1 MDQTNA
7 TILSKLEASRKELL
21 DLGLRNSLLNYK
33 TPKGKGIHVVQEKS
47 TAIFDLLVKQNKLMS
62 FIGRPT
68 NDETIGELAFLELSQ
83 PELESSYTDTK
94 LQTNENDTK
103 LQSRLLNTYYTAN
116 TNIEEQGVN
125 ILYLALGMLIWFDSE
140 NSSEEITAPLVLIP
154 VQLERSS
161 AAERFRLKYSGE
173 EIGSNIS
180 LQEKMKEFD
189 LKIPDLPEIDDF
201 DIEQYFQK
209 IELAIKR
216 HAKWRVERNFIE
228 LGFFSFGKFLIYIDL
243 DNNKWPQDKKP
254 VDNALLQSLYNDGFQ
269 QGSLPYNDESF
280 IDTDT
285 SANELFQVVDAD
297 SSQILSVLAAR
308 EGKNLVI
315 QGPPGTGKSQT
326 ITNIIADA
334 VGQGKKV
341 LFVAEKLAALEVV
354 KRRLDNIGL
363 GECCLELH
371 SQKANKKEMHQ
382 ELMRIIDLGK
392 PKIQKLL
399 EDVSLLGDY
408 REELNAYCKDIN
420 TEIGHSRLSTHKL
433 IGLLL
438 KISHETDS
446 VNIPKFQ
453 IDNFSNWNV
462 EDMHRVEA
470 FAEQIQARLKVIGV
484 PNQLL
489 FWGCKLQLLMPSEQ
503 EALNDHLKISYVSTE
518 ALNNSSNRIAQEIE
532 IEPPLN
538 YNESQLLLSLL
549 ELASRRPD
557 LIGINIVSNLWVLRK
572 NDIQEIISSGEALA
586 ALHEKYLE
594 IFIPEVWEQNV
605 LEIRQNL
612 LAHGNKW
619 YRFLISD
626 YKKSTK
632 QLASFCKIPPP
643 KGNSLKIEYIDDIL
657 KAKRFE
663 NVLKEYQELILELF
677 ASVWKNLKTDWG
689 KLMKA
694 NEYLFNVHQQII
706 DEKCPKEI
714 LTYIKSVTDTNFAR
728 NNHNELSKLLNNE
741 KDNIE
746 KLIKSLAL
754 DESLRFKEGNL
765 ISQPFNDLL
774 LFLADWKSRCSELH
788 HIISWN
794 NLVER
799 AIEEKLDFLTNVASH
814 WDNAKDFLKNAIQK
828 SWYEFLL
835 QQAFTSFSSLRKFQR
850 DSHEEIIQQFI
861 KLDTLNL
868 QYNRARVALK
878 HWENFPN
885 MQAGG
890 QVGILRM
897 EFNKRSRL
905 KPIRKIIAEAGQAVQ
920 QIKPVFMM
928 SPLSIANFL
937 PAGSIEFDIVIFDEA
952 SQVRPVD
959 AFGAILRAKQLIVVG
974 DKKQLPPTNFFESL
988 TKETDEEENE
998 TSDIESILGM
1008 CDSKG
1013 CLPKMLR
1020 WHYRSLHESLIRFSN
1035 NQFYENRLVIFPSP
1049 GSKYRMGFV
1058 FNYLKDTYYDRGKT
1072 RTNPKEAEIVVDAV
1086 IEHARRNPRLSLGVV
1101 AFSSAQRQCIQD
1113 ALEIKRRKNPDVEG
1127 YFNSHRSEPFF
1138 IKNLENVQGDERDVI
1153 FISIG
1158 YGRSEDGYIAMSFGP
1173 LNNEGGEKRLNVL
1186 ITRAKLRCE
1195 IFTNLTS
1202 DDIDLNRT
1210 QKYGIRVLK
1219 EFLYF
1224 AEHGKLNITEETG
1237 LPEDSYFEQS
1247 VADKLTQL
1255 GYLIHKQVGSQGFY
1269 LDMAIVDPQ
1278 NPGRYILGIECDGAA
1293 YHSARSARD
1302 RDRLRQQVLENIG
1315 WNIYRIWSTD
1325 WFRHPEEELKRV
1337 VQAIEK
1343 AKDIILFDDS
1353 ELEKE
1358 RESYETQAAFM
1369 REKIT
1374 EDVDGILMY
1383 KCAVVS
1389 SEISQYELH
1398 LYPVGKLAGWMEEVV
1413 KVESPVHFDEVARRM
1428 VEAAGAS
1435 KVGSRIRDCLRQAM
1449 NHLKNSK
1456 RIKIKKEFLWLVD
1469 MEKPTIRNRI
1479 NLSNSARKMKFIAPE
1494 EIALALEKVVQDSI
1508 AIQQSDAATW
1518 AAKMFGFNRV
1528 TEDMKEEI
1536 YIVLYEM
1543 MNQKVLRKEGELIKL
1558 HD

>member
-47 TAIFDLLVKQNKLMS
+47 AAIFDLLVKQNKLMS
-62 FIGRPT
+62 FIGRST
-68 NDETIGELAFLELSQ
+68 KDETTGELEFLELSQ

-94 LQTNENDTK
+94 LQTNESDKK
-103 LQSRLLNTYYTAN
+103 LQSRLLNTYYIAN

-140 NSSEEITAPLVLIP
+140 NSSDEITAPLVLIP

-161 AAERFRLKYSGE
+161 AAERFRLKYLGE

-209 IELAIKR
+209 IELSIKR
-216 HAKWRVERNFIE
+216 HPKWRVERNFIE

-243 DNNKWPQDKKP
+243 DNNKWPLDKKP
-254 VDNALLQSLYNDGFQ
+254 VDNPLLQSLYNDGFQ
-269 QGSLPYNDESF
+269 EDAPLFNDGSF

-285 SANELFQVVDAD
+285 TANELFQVVDAD
-297 SSQILSVLAAR
+297 SSQILGILAAR

-363 GECCLELH
+363 GESCLELH

-382 ELMRIIDLGK
+382 ELMRVVDLGK
-392 PKIQKLL
+392 PNIQKLQ

-420 TEIGHSRLSTHKL
+420 TEIGSSRLTTHKL

-438 KISHETDS
+438 KISHETNN
-446 VNIPKFQ
+446 VNLPKFQ
-453 IDNFSNWNV
+453 IENFSNWNV
-462 EDMHRVEA
+462 EHMNRVEA
-470 FAEQIQARLKVIGV
+470 FAEVIQARLKVIGV

-489 FWGCKLQLLMPSEQ
+489 FWGSKLQLLLPSEQ
-503 EALNDHLKISYVSTE
+503 EALHEHLKTIYESIQ
-518 ALNNSSNRIAQEIE
+518 ALNNLSYKIAKEIE
-532 IEPPLN
+532 IELPLN
-538 YNESQLLLSLL
+538 YNQSQHLLSFL
-549 ELASRRPD
+549 ELASRCPD
-557 LIGINIVSNLWVLRK
+557 LRDINIVSDLWVLRK
-572 NDIQEIISSGEALA
+572 NDIQEIISTGERRT
-586 ALHEKYLE
+586 ALHEKYLQ
-594 IFIPEVWEQNV
+594 IFLPQAWEQDV
-605 LEIRQNL
+605 LEIRQDL

-619 YRFLISD
+619 YKFLIGD
-626 YKKSTK
+626 YKRSKK
-632 QLASFCKIPPP
+632 QLASLCKTSLP
-643 KGNSLKIEYIDDIL
+643 KENSSKLEYVNDIL
-657 KAKRFE
+657 DAKKCE
-663 NVLKEYQELILELF
+663 NVLKEYRELVDKLF
-677 ASVWKNLKTDWG
+677 ESLWKNIKTDWG
-689 KLMKA
+689 KLSKA
-694 NEYLFNVHQQII
+694 NEYLFTVHQQII
-706 DEKCPKEI
+706 EQKCPKEI
-714 LTYIKSVTDTNFAR
+714 LTYLESVKDLSFAK
-728 NNHNELSKLLNNE
+728 NNYTELSVLLNND

-746 KLIKSLAL
+746 KLIKLLAFE
-754 DESLRFKEGNL
+754 DSLRFKEGNL
-765 ISQPFNDLL
+765 ITQPFNDLL
-774 LFLADWKSRCSELH
+774 LLFSKWINDISQIH
-788 HIISWN
+788 HIVSWN
-794 NLVER
+794 NLVET
-799 AIEEKLDFLTNVASH
+799 AIHEKVDFLTNVASY

-868 QYNRARVALK
+868 QYNRGRVALK

-890 QVGILRM
+890 QVGILRL
-897 EFNKRSRL
+897 EFNRRSRL
-905 KPIRKIIAEAGQAVQ
+905 KPIRKIIEEAGQAVQ

-952 SQVRPVD
+952 SQVRPVE

-988 TKETDEEENE
+988 IKETDEEENE
-998 TSDIESILGM
+998 TADIESILGM
-1008 CDSKG
+1008 CAAKG
-1013 CLPKMLR
+1013 CLPQMLR
-1020 WHYRSLHESLIRFSN
+1020 WHYRSLHESLISFSN
-1035 NQFYENRLVIFPSP
+1035 NQFYENKLVIFPSP

-1058 FNYLKDTYYDRGKT
+1058 FNYLKNTYYDRGKT
-1072 RTNPKEAEIVVDAV
+1072 RTNPKEAEMVVDAV
-1086 IEHARRNPRLSLGVV
+1086 IEHARRNPKLSLGVV
-1101 AFSSAQRQCIQD
+1101 AFSNAQRQCIQD
-1113 ALEIKRRKNPDVEG
+1113 ILEIKRRKNPDVES
-1127 YFNSHRSEPFF
+1127 YFNGHRAEPFF

-1153 FISIG
+1153 YISIG

-1247 VADKLTQL
+1247 VADKLTTL
-1255 GYLIHKQVGSQGFY
+1255 GYIVRKQVGSQGFY
-1269 LDMAIVDPQ
+1269 IDLAIVDPQ

-1315 WNIYRIWSTD
+1315 WNLYRIWSTD

-1337 VQAIEK
+1337 MQAVEK
-1343 AKDIILFDDS
+1343 AKEVILFDDS

-1369 REKIT
+1369 REKIK
-1374 EDVDGILMY
+1374 EDGDDILMY
-1383 KCAVVS
+1383 ECAVVS

-1398 LYPVGKLAGWMEEVV
+1398 LYTIGKLAGWMEDVV
-1413 KVESPVHFDEVARRM
+1413 KIESPVHFDEVARRM
-1428 VEAAGAS
+1428 VEAAGVS
-1435 KVGSRIRDCLRQAM
+1435 KVGSRIRDCLIQAR
-1449 NHLKNSK
+1449 NHLKSSN
-1456 RIKIKKEFLWLVD
+1456 RIKIRGEFLWVLE
-1469 MEKPTIRNRI
+1469 MEKPKIRNRI
-1479 NLSNSARKMKFIAPE
+1479 NLANSARKIKFIAPE

-1536 YIVLYEM
+1536 LSVLENM
-1543 MNQKVLRKEGELIKL
+1543 IMQNVVKKDGQLIKQV
-1558 HD
+1558 